1 MSAGAVG
8 ERIRKKRK
16 HPPSSLFPHSLL
28 SLSLPF
34 SALPARIFEPFFILL
49 MTLENNYAFLQR
61 LCKSYSYLLLCRPN
75 TNPFIIRSL
84 TKAERG
90 REWTRER
97 ERENCE
103 EVTGDERM
111 KMEGGGPPTLPLPLR
126 PESARLE
133 EERHANNTFYRQIS
147 KKKKK
152 QHNQT
157 PASSSS
163 FFIFSSLAARTAAF
177 AG

>member
-34 SALPARIFEPFFILL
+34 SALPARIFKPFFILL

-111 KMEGGGPPTLPLPLR
+111 KMEGGGGGPTLPLRLR

-133 EERHANNTFYRQIS
+133 EERHANNKFYRQIS

-152 QHNQT
+152 PTQ
-157 PASSSS
+157 PDSC

>member
-1 MSAGAVG
+1 
-8 ERIRKKRK
+8 
-16 HPPSSLFPHSLL
+16 
-28 SLSLPF
+28 
-34 SALPARIFEPFFILL
+34 

-111 KMEGGGPPTLPLPLR
+111 KMEGGGAPDST
-126 PESARLE
+126 STA
-133 EERHANNTFYRQIS
+133 
-147 KKKKK
+147 
-152 QHNQT
+152 
-157 PASSSS
+157 
-163 FFIFSSLAARTAAF
+163 AARKCPFGRGTARQ
-177 AG
+177 